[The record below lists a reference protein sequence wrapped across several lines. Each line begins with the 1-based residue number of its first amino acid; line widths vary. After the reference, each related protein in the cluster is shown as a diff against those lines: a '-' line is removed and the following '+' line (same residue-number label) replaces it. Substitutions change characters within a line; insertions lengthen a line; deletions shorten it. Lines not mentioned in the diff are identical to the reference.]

1 MVVSRALLSGGTF
14 STPSPGDRTQGPE
27 STLADQRE
35 TNACAWS
42 SSGGER
48 WLPAPWTHQLNRASP
63 PSLRSWQALL
73 PFLQWL
79 SRTHGGV
86 AHGWECAQS
95 TLGAGEA
102 VTAPSE
108 LRATPGQVPAS
119 TGPLSVRA
127 PGSILPLTP
136 GSESAGRS
144 PGGGRGGSASLPP
157 PSSGRGGPGTGA
169 RSHPRTPGAQSHAHP
184 ATEPRS
190 PASTHAPPAPVTRV
204 AARTAPDSP
213 ARSWGRVSGWQ
224 VSPSETGFLG
234 APRCPTFLPRFGLPL
249 PLPPLSVL
257 LAAASAPPPGL
268 RHSARGP
275 RRWEA
280 LEAREA
286 GTASALRWRAAPP
299 LPAAPVPE
307 RGAFLIGR
315 SHPPGEGSSQP

>member
-1 MVVSRALLSGGTF
+1 MAPCSLD
-14 STPSPGDRTQGPE
+14 SPAEQGI
-27 STLADQRE
+27 
-35 TNACAWS
+35 
-42 SSGGER
+42 
-48 WLPAPWTHQLNRASP
+48 
-63 PSLRSWQALL
+63 
-73 PFLQWL
+73 
-79 SRTHGGV
+79 
-86 AHGWECAQS
+86 
-95 TLGAGEA
+95 
-102 VTAPSE
+102 PSE
-108 LRATPGQVPAS
+108 SPELAGAAALAPMAEQNSRRCGTWVEVRPEHTRSRRVSDSSLSALSHARPGPRVYWSAFCPCPRLHPATHSGLRVCKPVP
-119 TGPLSVRA
+119 
-127 PGSILPLTP
+127 
-136 GSESAGRS
+136 E
-144 PGGGRGGSASLPP
+144 GRGGSASLPP
-157 PSSGRGGPGTGA
+157 PSSGRGGPWTGA

-268 RHSARGP
+268 RHSAWGP
-275 RRWEA
+275 RRWDA

-286 GTASALRWRAAPP
+286 GTAFALRWRAAPP

-307 RGAFLIGR
+307 RGTFLIGR